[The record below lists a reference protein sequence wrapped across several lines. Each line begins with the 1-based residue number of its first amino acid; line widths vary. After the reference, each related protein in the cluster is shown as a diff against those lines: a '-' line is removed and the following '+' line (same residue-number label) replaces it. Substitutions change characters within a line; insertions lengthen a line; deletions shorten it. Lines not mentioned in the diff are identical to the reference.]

1 MCQLM
6 LDCGALDLS
15 EMWLRSGDDFFIEE
29 ALRML
34 SNIAASNTS
43 QCLRILDRTEVMHL
57 SASMLR
63 HKDENI
69 RQ

>member
-1 MCQLM
+1 MCQMM

-15 EMWLRSGDDFFIEE
+15 EVWLRSGDDFFVEE

-34 SNIAASNTS
+34 SNMAASSTL
-43 QCLRILDRTEVMHL
+43 QCLRILNRTEVMRL

-63 HKDENI
+63 HRDVNI